1 MMKTVF
7 WVLLLVGVSLG
18 QEAGSTPDGTTSQ
31 DQLAGVSTSANT
43 HPLERVQTPTY
54 EDLYC
59 AGFITKQDV
68 PHDTFVAGGL
78 HSPHATKF
86 VKNEV
91 IFLSGSKFKE
101 GDRVALIRE
110 LVDPNR
116 YEMFPGQFKLMSAT
130 GRPYA
135 ELGHARVIDTRHN
148 MAIALLDFSCEP
160 IVVGDQVIA
169 LTERQQVSYRN
180 PHRFDRF
187 SPPNGKTSGQI
198 VLGKDFDNFLG
209 TGRKAYLTV
218 GAEKGVKVGD
228 YFRITRD
235 YTEDLKDPVDSLSFK
250 ASYAEDT
257 QMHPPS
263 VESAWWKR
271 SKGPVVHV
279 KDMPRRAMGE
289 MIILSTT
296 PTSATGMVTFAL
308 EDIHV
313 GDGVELEETPPA
325 TASVSDETP
334 VQK

>member
-18 QEAGSTPDGTTSQ
+18 QESGSTPDGTTSR

-116 YEMFPGQFKLMSAT
+116 YEMLPVWHRALDRCPSRMSALSS
-130 GRPYA
+130 A
-135 ELGHARVIDTRHN
+135 
-148 MAIALLDFSCEP
+148 ALRLRTAP
-160 IVVGDQVIA
+160 IKLA
-169 LTERQQVSYRN
+169 
-180 PHRFDRF
+180 
-187 SPPNGKTSGQI
+187 K
-198 VLGKDFDNFLG
+198 
-209 TGRKAYLTV
+209 
-218 GAEKGVKVGD
+218 
-228 YFRITRD
+228 
-235 YTEDLKDPVDSLSFK
+235 
-250 ASYAEDT
+250 
-257 QMHPPS
+257 
-263 VESAWWKR
+263 
-271 SKGPVVHV
+271 
-279 KDMPRRAMGE
+279 
-289 MIILSTT
+289 
-296 PTSATGMVTFAL
+296 
-308 EDIHV
+308 
-313 GDGVELEETPPA
+313 
-325 TASVSDETP
+325 
-334 VQK
+334 